1 VDEGPTATMPGVLI
15 HQRVFAYFSAMQ
27 ERRVSPAQIMLG
39 CLGAAALVTLLDAS
53 RNYIALVFLE
63 RPMPWRDALR
73 FAAPTWLIVGMLAPL
88 PLFMARR
95 VTIDRHHWRAPL
107 AMHLGGA
114 LLFSI
119 SHIVATAV
127 YLSWPAFRG
136 FSGVLGK
143 TSNSFIVDMI
153 LYAAIAGVA
162 HALRYYRH
170 ARERELAASQLQASL
185 TEARLD
191 ALRGQLNPHFLFNT
205 LNAIST
211 LALEGHKDQV
221 VKTLGYL
228 SELLRASLDDERPQ
242 EVPLDGELDL
252 LDRYLAIQRIRHG
265 ERLAITIDVNPAVH
279 SALVP
284 AMILQPLVE
293 NAITHGVARV
303 PGHGTV
309 GIRAWAEGDSLRL
322 EVTDTGPGFA
332 ATSPRANGG
341 SGIGL
346 TNTRARLAQLYGAAQ
361 RLEMCASETGGA
373 CVSIT
378 IPLRRPASR

>member
-1 VDEGPTATMPGVLI
+1 
-15 HQRVFAYFSAMQ
+15 MQ
-27 ERRVSPAQIMLG
+27 EWRTSRVMVMLG

-53 RNYIALVFLE
+53 RTYIAFIYLD
-63 RPMPWRDALR
+63 RPMPFFEALR
-73 FAAPTWLIVGMLAPL
+73 NAAPTWMLVGLLAPL

-95 VTIDRHHWRAPL
+95 VAMDRRHWRAPL
-107 AMHLGGA
+107 ALHLVGA
-114 LLFSI
+114 LVFSV

-127 YLSWPAFRG
+127 YLSWPAFRS
-136 FSGVLGK
+136 FAGVLSK
-143 TSNSFIVDMI
+143 TSSAFIVDMI

-162 HALRYYRH
+162 HAFQYYRH

-211 LALEGHKDQV
+211 LALVGKKDEV

-228 SELLRASLDDERPQ
+228 SELLRASLDDKRPQ
-242 EVPLDGELDL
+242 EVPLDEELDVL
-252 LDRYLAIQRIRHG
+252 ERYLAIQRIRHG
-265 ERLAITIDVNPAVH
+265 DRLVIATDVDVAVRD
-279 SALVP
+279 ALVP

-303 PGHGTV
+303 PGKGTV
-309 GIRAWAEGDSLRL
+309 AIRAWAEGGTLRL
-322 EVTDTGPGFA
+322 EVSDTGPGFA
-332 ATSPRANGG
+332 APASGNGG

-346 TNTRARLAQLYGAAQ
+346 TNTRARLAQLYGTAQ

-378 IPLRRPASR
+378 LPLRQSSPQ

>member
-1 VDEGPTATMPGVLI
+1 
-15 HQRVFAYFSAMQ
+15 MQ
-27 ERRVSPAQIMLG
+27 EWRASRVMVMLG

-53 RNYIALVFLE
+53 RNYVAYVLID
-63 RPMPWRDALR
+63 RPMPWLDALR
-73 FAAPTWLIVGMLAPL
+73 FAAPSWMLVGLLAPL

-95 VTIDRHHWRAPL
+95 VTIDRQHWRAPL

-127 YLSWPAFRG
+127 YMAWPAFRS
-136 FSGVLGK
+136 FAGVLSK
-143 TSNSFIVDMI
+143 TSNAFIVDMI

-211 LALEGHKDQV
+211 LALVGKKDEV

-228 SELLRASLDDERPQ
+228 SELLRASLDDKRPQ
-242 EVPLDGELDL
+242 EVPLDEELDL
-252 LDRYLAIQRIRHG
+252 LERYLAIQRIRHG
-265 ERLAITIDVNPAVH
+265 DRLVIAIDVNVAVRD
-279 SALVP
+279 ALVP

-303 PGHGTV
+303 PGKGTV
-309 GIRAWAEGDSLRL
+309 TIRAWAEDDTLRV
-322 EVTDTGPGFA
+322 EVSDTGPGFA
-332 ATSPRANGG
+332 ATSAGRNGG

-346 TNTRARLAQLYGAAQ
+346 TNTRARLTQLYGARQ
-361 RLEMCASETGGA
+361 RLEMCASDTGGA
-373 CVSIT
+373 CVSLT
-378 IPLRRPASR
+378 MPLRDLSPP

>member
-1 VDEGPTATMPGVLI
+1 VRVLI
-15 HQRVFAYFSAMQ
+15 PSQVFAYGSSMQ
-27 ERRVSPAQIMLG
+27 ERRAGPAPIMLG
-39 CLGAAALVTLLDAS
+39 CLGAAALITLLDAS
-53 RNYIALVFLE
+53 RNYVAYVLLD
-63 RPMPWRDALR
+63 RPMPWLDALR
-73 FAAPTWLIVGMLAPL
+73 FAAPSWVLVGLLAPL

-95 VTIDRHHWRAPL
+95 ITIDRQHWRAPL

-127 YLSWPAFRG
+127 YMAWPAFRS
-136 FSGVLGK
+136 FAGVLSK
-143 TSNSFIVDMI
+143 TSNAFIVDLI

-162 HALRYYRH
+162 HALRYYRQ

-211 LALEGHKDQV
+211 LALVGNKDQV
-221 VKTLGYL
+221 VTTLGYL
-228 SELLRASLDDERPQ
+228 SELLRASLDDKRPQ
-242 EVPLDGELDL
+242 EVPLDDELEL
-252 LDRYLAIQRIRHG
+252 LGRYLAIQRIRHG
-265 ERLAITIDVNPAVH
+265 DRLVIAIDVATDVRD
-279 SALVP
+279 ALVP

-303 PGHGTV
+303 PGQGTV
-309 GIRAWAEGDSLRL
+309 GVRAWSEGDTLRL
-322 EVTDTGPGFA
+322 QVTDTGPGFS
-332 ATSPRANGG
+332 ATSATHNGG

-346 TNTRARLAQLYGAAQ
+346 TNTRARLTQLYGTRQ
-361 RLEMCASETGGA
+361 RLEMCASDTGGA

-378 IPLRRPASR
+378 LPLRRSSPR

>member
-1 VDEGPTATMPGVLI
+1 
-15 HQRVFAYFSAMQ
+15 MQ
-27 ERRVSPAQIMLG
+27 ERRASPAQVMLG
-39 CLGAAALVTLLDAS
+39 CLGAAALITLLDAS
-53 RNYIALVFLE
+53 RTYVANVLLD
-63 RPMPWRDALR
+63 RPMPWLDALR
-73 FAAPTWLIVGMLAPL
+73 FAAPSWILVGLLAPL

-95 VTIDRHHWRAPL
+95 ATIDRHHWRAPL

-127 YLSWPAFRG
+127 YMAWPAFRG
-136 FSGVLGK
+136 FAGVLSK
-143 TSNSFIVDMI
+143 TSNAFIVDLI

-162 HALRYYRH
+162 HALRYYRQ

-211 LALEGHKDQV
+211 LALVGHKDQV

-228 SELLRASLDDERPQ
+228 SELLRASLDDKRPQ
-242 EVPLDGELDL
+242 QVPLEDELDL
-252 LDRYLAIQRIRHG
+252 LERYLAIQRIRHG
-265 ERLAITIDVNPAVH
+265 ERLLITIDVDPDVRE
-279 SALVP
+279 ALVP
-284 AMILQPLVE
+284 GMILQPLVE

-303 PGHGTV
+303 PGNGTI

-332 ATSPRANGG
+332 AASATRAGG

-346 TNTRARLAQLYGAAQ
+346 TNTRARLAQLYGPRQ
-361 RLEMCASETGGA
+361 RLEMCATGTGGA

-378 IPLRRPASR
+378 IPLRQSSPQ